1 MSGSRNSVPSTVM
14 PRPKANAVKNA
25 VDAAPVRLPLL
36 LRTQIAGNK
45 IARAHAQHEADG
57 LDDGHQRKHDAHGA
71 RRAGAQLRHKK
82 RVGHIV
88 HRRYQHADDGGHG
101 QRSNEPW
108 DGRLRHF
115 PVLGVARPGR
125 SAHAF
130 SPSGFISGYFS

>member
-1 MSGSRNSVPSTVM
+1 MRWT
-14 PRPKANAVKNA
+14 RT
-25 VDAAPVRLPLL
+25 VRLPLL

-71 RRAGAQLRHKK
+71 RRAGAQLRHEKNVSAILYTAVTSMLMM
-82 RVGHIV
+82 VGTASVATSLGMGVCVI
-88 HRRYQHADDGGHG
+88 
-101 QRSNEPW
+101 
-108 DGRLRHF
+108 F

-130 SPSGFISGYFS
+130 SPSGFISGIFFP